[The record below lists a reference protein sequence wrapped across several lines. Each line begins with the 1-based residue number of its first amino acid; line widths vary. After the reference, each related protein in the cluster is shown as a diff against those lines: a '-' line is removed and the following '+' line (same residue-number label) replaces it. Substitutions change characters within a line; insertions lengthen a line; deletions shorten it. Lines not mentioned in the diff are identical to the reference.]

1 MLCRERLP
9 SALQDVVI
17 VQQESAQPAPQ
28 ATPLTLML
36 QYATFVDLDVLSA
49 VLPTLTPAQ
58 LAMMVSISQE
68 PPASLAMPP
77 V

>member
-1 MLCRERLP
+1 MSFRERLP

-17 VQQESAQPAPQ
+17 AQQEYAQPVPQ
-28 ATPLTLML
+28 AIPSTWM
-36 QYATFVDLDVLSA
+36 QQSAIFVDSDALSA

-58 LAMMVSISQE
+58 LAMMASISQE
-68 PPASLAMPP
+68 PHASLVMPP